1 MHLAP
6 RATLMNPD
14 FIESYVAAAARA
26 QCLELTPDQLQRVC
40 AVFARNAEIAQLVL
54 DADLPESVEPAPVFT
69 P

>member
-1 MHLAP
+1 MD
-6 RATLMNPD
+6 AT

-26 QCLELTPDQLQRVC
+26 QCLELSPAQLDRVC

-54 DADLPESVEPAPVFT
+54 DCELPETVEPAPVFT